1 MDDGKLSPSAFIPFC
16 SFAGNWSITGE
27 YSDILNI
34 TVCNIFKKTI
44 VNGQLCYRA
53 DVNKFKDK
61 VEKKKIAKE
70 GFVFLLDYNENR
82 MVEIGGEKNENS
94 IIYIETVGKKYNL
107 SQTQTATLTQPYFN
121 LT

>member
-82 MVEIGGEKNENS
+82 MVELGGGMDRRHESELYEIEKGNDDALIYVETIG
-94 IIYIETVGKKYNL
+94 KY
-107 SQTQTATLTQPYFN
+107 
-121 LT
+121 